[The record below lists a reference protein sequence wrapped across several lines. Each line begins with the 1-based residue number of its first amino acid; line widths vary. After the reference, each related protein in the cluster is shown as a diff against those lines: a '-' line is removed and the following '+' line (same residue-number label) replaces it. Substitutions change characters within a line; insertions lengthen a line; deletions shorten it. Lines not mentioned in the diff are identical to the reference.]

1 MSTRALKNYYVVLG
15 VHRGESAKGIRAA
28 YKGLAKQFHPD
39 RIGEQGNKTF
49 QEISEAYQTL
59 SDPEKRRLYN
69 HSLDQQ
75 EDARSEVGS
84 ETSSTRDW
92 GLVSLGWEAVPSTL
106 DFPYSLSR
114 YQWVPD
120 NFSSLWAPNG
130 ARAEELNFEVILTA
144 EEARQGGVI
153 PIQIP
158 VFYPCYACGGS
169 GREWMMFPC
178 VQCQGLGRTETYRT
192 LNIRFRPGVR
202 SGTIIEAFIRELG
215 IKHCYLRLCLAVEL

>member
-15 VHRGESAKGIRAA
+15 VHREENAKGIRAA
-28 YKGLAKQFHPD
+28 YKDLAKQFHPD

-75 EDARSEVGS
+75 EDARTEVGS
-84 ETSSTRDW
+84 ETSSRHE
-92 GLVSLGWEAVPSTL
+92 LGWEAVPSTL
-106 DFPYSLSR
+106 GFRYAQSR
-114 YQWVPD
+114 YQLVPD

-169 GREWMMFPC
+169 GREWMM
-178 VQCQGLGRTETYRT
+178 CQGLGRTETYRT
-192 LNIRFRPGVR
+192 LNIRFRPGVSWLTQR
-202 SGTIIEAFIRELG
+202 HVR
-215 IKHCYLRLCLAVEL
+215 

>member
-15 VHRGESAKGIRAA
+15 VHRGENAKGIRAA
-28 YKGLAKQFHPD
+28 YKDLAKQFHPD

-84 ETSSTRDW
+84 ETSSRRDW
-92 GLVSLGWEAVPSTL
+92 GLASLGWEAVPSTL
-106 DFPYSLSR
+106 GFPYAQSR
-114 YQWVPD
+114 YQLVPD
-120 NFSSLWAPNG
+120 NFSSLRAPKG

-153 PIQIP
+153 PVEIP
-158 VFYPCYACGGS
+158 VFYPCWACGGS
-169 GREWMMFPC
+169 GREWMFPC

-192 LNIRFRPGVR
+192 LNIRFRPRVR
-202 SGTIIEAFIRELG
+202 SGTIIEASIRELG
-215 IKHCYLRLCLAVEL
+215 IKNCYLRLCLVVER

>member
-28 YKGLAKQFHPD
+28 YKDLAKQFHPD

-75 EDARSEVGS
+75 EDARTEVGS
-84 ETSSTRDW
+84 ETSSRHE
-92 GLVSLGWEAVPSTL
+92 LGWEAVPWTL
-106 DFPYSLSR
+106 GFPYSLSR

-153 PIQIP
+153 PVEIP
-158 VFYPCYACGGS
+158 GFYTCWACGGS
-169 GREWMMFPC
+169 GREWMFPC

-192 LNIRFRPGVR
+192 LNIPFRPRVR
-202 SGTIIEAFIRELG
+202 SGTIIEASIRELG
-215 IKHCYLRLCLAVEL
+215 IKNCYLRLCLAVER

>member
-1 MSTRALKNYYVVLG
+1 MSTKALKNYYVVLG
-15 VHRGESAKGIRAA
+15 VHRGENAKGIRAA
-28 YKGLAKQFHPD
+28 YKDLAKQFHPD

-84 ETSSTRDW
+84 ETSSRRDW
-92 GLVSLGWEAVPSTL
+92 GLASLGWEAVPSTL
-106 DFPYSLSR
+106 GFRYAQSR
-114 YQWVPD
+114 YQ
-120 NFSSLWAPNG
+120 L
-130 ARAEELNFEVILTA
+130 EELNFEVILTA

-158 VFYPCYACGGS
+158 VFYPCCACGGS
-169 GREWMMFPC
+169 GREWMFPC

-192 LNIRFRPGVR
+192 LNIRFRPRVR
-202 SGTIIEAFIRELG
+202 SGTIIEASIRELG
-215 IKHCYLRLCLAVEL
+215 IKNCYLRLCLAVER

>member
-1 MSTRALKNYYVVLG
+1 MSTKALKNYYVVLG
-15 VHRGESAKGIRAA
+15 VHRGENAKGIRAA
-28 YKGLAKQFHPD
+28 YKDLAEQFHPD

-92 GLVSLGWEAVPSTL
+92 GLASLGWEAVPSTL
-106 DFPYSLSR
+106 GFRYAQSR
-114 YQWVPD
+114 YQLVPD
-120 NFSSLWAPNG
+120 G

-144 EEARQGGVI
+144 EEAGQGGVI

-158 VFYPCYACGGS
+158 VFYPCCACGGS
-169 GREWMMFPC
+169 GREWMFPC

-192 LNIRFRPGVR
+192 LNIPFRPRVR
-202 SGTIIEAFIRELG
+202 SGTIIEASIRELG
-215 IKHCYLRLCLAVEL
+215 IKNCYLRLCLAVER